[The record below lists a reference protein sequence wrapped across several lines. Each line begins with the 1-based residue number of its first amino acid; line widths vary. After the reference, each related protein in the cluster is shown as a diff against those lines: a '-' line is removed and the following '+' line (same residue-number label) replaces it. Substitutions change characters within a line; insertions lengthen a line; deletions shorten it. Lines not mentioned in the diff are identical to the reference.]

1 MQATLQRIPMPG
13 KIASGKG
20 YSHGDLLVVQFRN
33 QGDPDNDVAIETTVE
48 SITIAAKADGS
59 IIQLSVP
66 LKTLLRTSPGGQ
78 FMHVIGDD
86 RMRTAIGKLMGD
98 DFVAKLI
105 DRANSQ
111 IGWETTMQANVSPD
125 QLKQQQ
131 AIVLWLDHKAKELK
145 APRLSEF
152 TTRTSWELEDQ
163 PVA

>member
-1 MQATLQRIPMPG
+1 MPG

-48 SITIAAKADGS
+48 NIRIAAKADGS

-66 LKTLLRTSPGGQ
+66 LKALLRTNPDGQ
-78 FMHVIGDD
+78 FAHVIGDD
-86 RMRTAIGKLMGD
+86 RVQFAIGMLLGSK
-98 DFVAKLI
+98 FATKLI
-105 DRANSQ
+105 VRANSE
-111 IGWETTMQANVSPD
+111 IGWETTIQSKISSA
-125 QLKQQQ
+125 QRKKQRE
-131 AIVLWLDHKAKELK
+131 IVLWLDHKAKELK

-152 TTRTSWELEDQ
+152 TSRTSWELEDQ